1 MRIEA
6 LNRSHVRSTFDCE
19 SPALTDYLKRR
30 ASQDMR
36 KKLAVCFVLLGPDSQ
51 EVSGYYTLSTASL
64 GREEIPEPHRA
75 RVPESYQVPLILLG
89 RLARHRKLRG
99 SGTGG
104 VLLADALLRCRELSR
119 SSVGAMAVVVDPI
132 DQAARAFC
140 ARHGFL
146 ELPTSAR
153 MFLPMRTI
161 EQLP

>member
-30 ASQDMR
+30 ASPDMR
-36 KKLAVCFVLLGPDSQ
+36 KKLAVCFVLVGPDSR
-51 EVSGYYTLSTASL
+51 EVLGYYTLSTASL
-64 GREEIPEPHRA
+64 GRDEIPEPHRA
-75 RVPESYQVPLILLG
+75 RVPTTYKVPLILLG
-89 RLARHRKLRG
+89 RLARHINLRG

-119 SSVGAMAVVVDPI
+119 SSIGAMAVVVDPI
-132 DQAARAFC
+132 DQTARASY
-140 ARHGFL
+140 ARYGFI
-146 ELPTSAR
+146 ELPTSPK